1 MVGHIGKDSASEAP
15 FMTEDFNEKRI
26 GSGGFHHTETVVGR
40 HDATGITI
48 LDAHLEWLEVDHTER
63 LLTDE
68 GHGAFTVL
76 LLFVDGEVLV
86 VAVNAFEGSTF
97 DDLGSHLTH

>member
-26 GSGGFHHTETVVGR
+26 GSSGLHHTKTVVGG
-40 HDATGITI
+40 HDATGVAV
-48 LDAHLEWLEVDHTER
+48 LDAHLEWFEIDHTES
-63 LLTDE
+63 LLADE

-76 LLFVDGEVLV
+76 LLFVDSEVLV
-86 VAVNAFEGSTF
+86 VAVNTFEGGAF
-97 DDLGSHLTH
+97 DDLRGHLTH